1 MHFEEQRNFLSLV
14 NFLKR
19 TILID
24 VSMKVLSLF
33 YVNLTRNSYICGK
46 LVYNQLAKIYMQS
59 LMMLNHSLLTAD
71 LPHKDLLIVKNLVI
85 NAVKQKST
93 SRESDLAFLKNSQFG
108 TDLVQ
113 EDLNFERFPEL
124 RMAIKSKET
133 YLDLLSKKH
142 ECYVFK

>member
-1 MHFEEQRNFLSLV
+1 
-14 NFLKR
+14 
-19 TILID
+19 
-24 VSMKVLSLF
+24 
-33 YVNLTRNSYICGK
+33 
-46 LVYNQLAKIYMQS
+46 
-59 LMMLNHSLLTAD
+59 MMLNHSLLTAD

-113 EDLNFERFPEL
+113 EDLDFERFPEL

-133 YLDLLSKKH
+133 YLDLLSRKH